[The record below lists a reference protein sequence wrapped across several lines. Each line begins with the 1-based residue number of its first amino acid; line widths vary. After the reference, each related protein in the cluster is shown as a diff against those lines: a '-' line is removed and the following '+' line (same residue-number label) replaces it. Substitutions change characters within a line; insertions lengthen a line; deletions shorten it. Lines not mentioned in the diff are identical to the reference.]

1 MHSQLLL
8 NPIHTFLFFTMAI
21 QSSSTNKKS
30 SKLVVS
36 KKRSGIFDAIASLDS
51 QDNQASKRKQRSTE
65 KDVRQSKAAQSQ
77 VQIYQRLMEVRIL
90 LQRVMTTNEGGAETS
105 SQTEQKQ
112 ELCQQLL
119 SQLMTARSTLT
130 GAESKKD
137 DDDDKEEQIESSY
150 QDLKPEWKTVLNRRY
165 KDLRLHSGLTAKA
178 QFKLL
183 DSDFYHQVE
192 TTAQYQLA
200 NAKQV
205 AQQSNDDAVA
215 VAFDDAKLYQHQLQD
230 FLSLDNKKSNS
241 TNVLDTKK
249 SRRKQQNKK
258 NTSVDRKASKGRK
271 IRYHVYPKI
280 VNFTFPLQ
288 RAAASGNTTMD
299 SDEWF
304 KSLFGGG
311 TKSITQSS

>member
-1 MHSQLLL
+1 
-8 NPIHTFLFFTMAI
+8 MAI
-21 QSSSTNKKS
+21 QSNKRS

-51 QDNQASKRKQRSTE
+51 QDNVASKRKQRSTE

-77 VQIYQRLMEVRIL
+77 VEIYQRLMEVRIL
-90 LQRVMTTNEGGAETS
+90 LQRVMTTGGEETS
-105 SQTEQKQ
+105 STQQQ
-112 ELCQQLL
+112 ELCQELL

-130 GAESKKD
+130 GAAESD
-137 DDDDKEEQIESSY
+137 SDDKEQEIDSSY
-150 QDLKPEWKTVLNRRY
+150 QDLKQEWKTVLNRRY

-192 TTAQYQLA
+192 TTAQYQLV
-200 NAKQV
+200 NAQKV
-205 AQQSNDDAVA
+205 AQQQDDDAPAVA
-215 VAFDDAKLYQHQLQD
+215 VFDDSKLYQHQLQD

-241 TNVLDTKK
+241 DNVLDTKK
-249 SRRKQQNKK
+249 SRRQNKK

-288 RAAASGNTTMD
+288 RPAASGNTTMD
-299 SDEWF
+299 QDEWF

-311 TKSITQSS
+311 TKSITQN